1 MPEQVRFNIDAHQ
14 LRIVVGIMQSYL
26 AEPPRG
32 ELHNFLHSIIAQQC
46 ITLERKLLLR
56 RLEYRLSMP
65 VHFALAFRRMVAA
78 GLDLLPEGGERTA
91 MRMLMAELDPAL
103 TQYTYIR

>member
-14 LRIVVGIMQSYL
+14 LRIVVGVMQSYL
-26 AEPPRG
+26 SEPPRG

-56 RLEYRLSMP
+56 RLEYRLAMP
-65 VHFALAFRRMVAA
+65 VHFALAFRRMVGA
-78 GLDLLPEGGERTA
+78 GIAVLPEGGSTA
-91 MRMLMAELDPAL
+91 MRLLMAEVDPKL
-103 TQYTYIR
+103 TKYTHVQ

>member
-14 LRIVVGIMQSYL
+14 IRIVVGIMQSYL

-46 ITLERKLLLR
+46 VTLERKLLLR
-56 RLEYRLSMP
+56 RLEYRLSML

-78 GLDLLPEGGERTA
+78 GLELLPEGSDLTA
-91 MRMLMAELDPAL
+91 LRVLMAEVDPVVTNYL
-103 TQYTYIR
+103 YWQ